1 MYSLEKSLDYMT
13 VPAILLNINKK
24 IIYKND
30 LFLDMFNINNIDINY
45 INDECLKQK
54 IENPQILDKI
64 NDDIEN
70 TKDIWFEL
78 KDENKKWIRVNSLI
92 FKNGTINYIIMFE
105 NLTEKHIIPYIYE
118 EILNNTNMGILVL
131 SKTSINSFI
140 IKNIN
145 PIGCEILK
153 DDKNNIINS
162 EISKYITNDD
172 ESNLYKNIVDV
183 SKNGI
188 KKEIKK
194 IKSNDKYFNIT
205 IIKVETG
212 EIIVMIDDITV
223 ETNMVY
229 KLERSDKYKT
239 EFLSNMSHEIRS
251 PINSIIGFSELL
263 KDVKDDQEKKE
274 QYINII
280 QNSSESLTKII
291 NDILDITKIQDG
303 KLEINNSNFYLNS
316 IMEEL
321 FLINKT
327 KIKNVNITLKLN
339 IPKEDT
345 MILSD
350 NLRFVQIFN
359 NLLNNAIKFTK
370 NGFIEFGYFKKKD
383 TIKFYVKDTG
393 IGIKKEEQQKIF
405 DRYTQIKNIKQ
416 EKIIGYG
423 LGLSIS
429 KELVDL
435 MGGELKLES
444 EYNNGSYF
452 YFELPYNKKKKII
465 KNLDNQKEIYNYD
478 FTGKNILIVEDID
491 FNIKL
496 LQSYLEDTNANI
508 IIATDGNEAILKY
521 NENKQILDIILMD
534 IQLPEMDGTDVT
546 KIIRT
551 IDKETPIIA
560 QTAYAMKDD
569 IDTIMNYGF
578 NDILNKPIKKDDL
591 LKIIYM
597 YL

>member
-1 MYSLEKSLDYMT
+1 MFVST
-13 VPAILLNINKK
+13 VI
-24 IIYKND
+24 
-30 LFLDMFNINNIDINY
+30 
-45 INDECLKQK
+45 
-54 IENPQILDKI
+54 
-64 NDDIEN
+64 
-70 TKDIWFEL
+70 
-78 KDENKKWIRVNSLI
+78 S
-92 FKNGTINYIIMFE
+92 
-105 NLTEKHIIPYIYE
+105 
-118 EILNNTNMGILVL
+118 
-131 SKTSINSFI
+131 SI
-140 IKNIN
+140 
-145 PIGCEILK
+145 
-153 DDKNNIINS
+153 
-162 EISKYITNDD
+162 
-172 ESNLYKNIVDV
+172 
-183 SKNGI
+183 
-188 KKEIKK
+188 
-194 IKSNDKYFNIT
+194 IT
-205 IIKVETG
+205 IISPVSTL
-212 EIIVMIDDITV
+212 IIVILKYLSFDLIFLISFLIPFF
-223 ETNMVY
+223 ETSTIFLY

-274 QYINII
+274 QYITII

-327 KIKNVNITLKLN
+327 KIKNVNITLKIN

-370 NGFIEFGYFKKKD
+370 NGFIEFGYIKKKD

-405 DRYTQIKNIKQ
+405 ERYTQIKNIKQ

-465 KNLDNQKEIYNYD
+465 KNLDNQKETYNYD

>member
-13 VPAILLNINKK
+13 VPAVLINIDKK
-24 IIYKND
+24 IVYQNS
-30 LFLDMFNINNIDINY
+30 LFIELFNIEDTPSY
-45 INDECLKQK
+45 
-54 IENPQILDKI
+54 I
-64 NDDIEN
+64 NDDILKNKIDSSEILDNINNDIEN
-70 TKDIWFEL
+70 ANDIWFSM
-78 KDENKKWIRVNSLI
+78 KTNGYTKWIRVNTLM
-92 FKNGTINYIIMFE
+92 FKNGTINYIMMFE
-105 NLTEKHIIPYIYE
+105 NLTDKHIIPYIYQ
-118 EILNNTNMGILVL
+118 EILTNTNMGVLIL
-131 SKTSINSFI
+131 SNTQNNKYI

-145 PIGCEILK
+145 PIGCELLK
-153 DDKNNIINS
+153 DNKNNIINS
-162 EISKYITNDD
+162 DVTKYINNNDD
-172 ESNLYKNIVDV
+172 TNLYQSIIEV
-183 SKNGI
+183 SKIGD

-194 IKSNDKYFNIT
+194 IKSNNKWFNVT

-212 EIIVMIDDITV
+212 EIIIMIDDITS
-223 ETNMVY
+223 ETQMLE
-229 KLERSDKYKT
+229 KIERSDKYKT

-251 PINSIIGFSELL
+251 PINSILGFSELL
-263 KDVKDDQEKKE
+263 KDVKDDQEKKN

-316 IMEEL
+316 IMNEL
-321 FLINKT
+321 LLTNKN
-327 KIKNVNITLKLN
+327 KIKNDIILKLN
-339 IPKEDT
+339 IPNDDV

-350 NLRFVQIFN
+350 NFRLIQILN

-370 NGFIEFGYFKKKD
+370 KGYIEFGYQKKKD

-393 IGIKKEEQQKIF
+393 IGIKNDEQQKIF
-405 DRYTQIKNIKQ
+405 DRYTQLKTNQ
-416 EKIIGYG
+416 REKIIGYG

-444 EYNNGSYF
+444 EYNKGSFF
-452 YFELPYNKKKKII
+452 YFELPYNKKRKILNDTNN
-465 KNLDNQKEIYNYD
+465 KVENYNYD
-478 FTGKNILIVEDID
+478 FSGKNILIVEDID

-496 LQSYLEDTNANI
+496 LQSYLEGTNANI
-508 IIATDGNEAILKY
+508 IIATDGNEAIFKY
-521 NENKQILDIILMD
+521 NENQTNLDIILMD

-546 KIIRT
+546 RIIRT
-551 IDKETPIIA
+551 QNKEIPIIA
-560 QTAYAMKDD
+560 QTAYAMKND
-569 IDTIMNYGF
+569 IDVIMNYGF

-591 LKIIYM
+591 LKIIYK

>member
-1 MYSLEKSLDYMT
+1 
-13 VPAILLNINKK
+13 
-24 IIYKND
+24 
-30 LFLDMFNINNIDINY
+30 
-45 INDECLKQK
+45 
-54 IENPQILDKI
+54 
-64 NDDIEN
+64 
-70 TKDIWFEL
+70 
-78 KDENKKWIRVNSLI
+78 
-92 FKNGTINYIIMFE
+92 
-105 NLTEKHIIPYIYE
+105 
-118 EILNNTNMGILVL
+118 
-131 SKTSINSFI
+131 
-140 IKNIN
+140 
-145 PIGCEILK
+145 
-153 DDKNNIINS
+153 
-162 EISKYITNDD
+162 
-172 ESNLYKNIVDV
+172 
-183 SKNGI
+183 
-188 KKEIKK
+188 
-194 IKSNDKYFNIT
+194 
-205 IIKVETG
+205 
-212 EIIVMIDDITV
+212 MIDDITV

-274 QYINII
+274 QYITII

-327 KIKNVNITLKLN
+327 KIKNVNITLKIN

-370 NGFIEFGYFKKKD
+370 NGFIEFGYIKKKD

-405 DRYTQIKNIKQ
+405 ERYTQIKNIKQ

-465 KNLDNQKEIYNYD
+465 KNLDNQKETYNYD

>member
-13 VPAILLNINKK
+13 VPAVLINIDKK
-24 IIYKND
+24 IVYQNS
-30 LFLDMFNINNIDINY
+30 LFIELFNIEDTPSY
-45 INDECLKQK
+45 
-54 IENPQILDKI
+54 I
-64 NDDIEN
+64 NDDILKNKIDSSEILDNINNDIEN
-70 TKDIWFEL
+70 ANDIWFSM
-78 KDENKKWIRVNSLI
+78 KTNGYTKWIRVNTLM
-92 FKNGTINYIIMFE
+92 FKNGTINYIMMFE
-105 NLTEKHIIPYIYE
+105 NLTDKHIIPYIYQ
-118 EILNNTNMGILVL
+118 EILHNTNMGVLIL
-131 SKTSINSFI
+131 SNTQNNKYI

-145 PIGCEILK
+145 PIGCELLK
-153 DDKNNIINS
+153 DNKNNIINS
-162 EISKYITNDD
+162 DVTKYINNNDD
-172 ESNLYKNIVDV
+172 TNLYQSIIEV
-183 SKNGI
+183 SKIGD

-194 IKSNDKYFNIT
+194 IKSNNKWFNVT

-212 EIIVMIDDITV
+212 EIIIMIDDITS
-223 ETNMVY
+223 ETQMLE
-229 KLERSDKYKT
+229 KIERSDKYKT

-251 PINSIIGFSELL
+251 PINSILGFSELL
-263 KDVKDDQEKKE
+263 KDVKDDQEKKN

-316 IMEEL
+316 IMNEL
-321 FLINKT
+321 LLTNKN
-327 KIKNVNITLKLN
+327 KIKNDIILKLN
-339 IPKEDT
+339 IPNDDV

-350 NLRFVQIFN
+350 NFRLIQILN

-370 NGFIEFGYFKKKD
+370 KGYIEFGYQKKKD

-393 IGIKKEEQQKIF
+393 IGIKNDEQQKIF
-405 DRYTQIKNIKQ
+405 DRYTQLKTNQ
-416 EKIIGYG
+416 REKIIGYG

-444 EYNNGSYF
+444 EYNKGSFF
-452 YFELPYNKKKKII
+452 YFELPYNKKRKILNDTNN
-465 KNLDNQKEIYNYD
+465 KVENYNYD
-478 FTGKNILIVEDID
+478 FSGKNILIVEDID

-496 LQSYLEDTNANI
+496 LQSYLEGTNANI
-508 IIATDGNEAILKY
+508 IIATDGNEAIFKY
-521 NENKQILDIILMD
+521 NENQTNLDIILMD

-546 KIIRT
+546 RIIRT
-551 IDKETPIIA
+551 QNKEIPIIA
-560 QTAYAMKDD
+560 QTAYAMKND
-569 IDTIMNYGF
+569 IDVIMNYGF

-591 LKIIYM
+591 LKIIYK